1 MCPRLLGQCSIHQ
14 RGESIDK
21 GSGGVG
27 VGEWKEQELIHG
39 ERLWEAKAQ
48 GGGMGV
54 EREGDVELRE
64 QGEGKLGEGR
74 GVKETDEAIWVK
86 KLV

>member
-1 MCPRLLGQCSIHQ
+1 MSGFLVQNQPA
-14 RGESIDK
+14 GESIDM

-39 ERLWEAKAQ
+39 ERLEEAKAPGWGV
-48 GGGMGV
+48 GGLW
-54 EREGDVELRE
+54 REGKVELRE
-64 QGEGKLGEGR
+64 QGEGKGGEGM

-86 KLV
+86 DLV